1 MAYRDDKQRRNAKKD
16 TVSFI
21 VISVSR
27 H

>member
-1 MAYRDDKQRRNAKKD
+1 MAYGDDKQRRHAEKD